1 MKYLRRRH
9 LQPHYVAQLF
19 VFTPGGSISSPGRK
33 KIHSNKFINLP
44 AHSSIHIYV
53 VFIIYI
59 NCRLTVSPCSS
70 VFKYTNT
77 NTQIQIHKYKSRITS
92 IQIHK
97 VKYKCIKSYTR
108 SAHLLSM
115 LWRAMHLRLTFNRRL
130 FLRQGGCVRHKPK
143 LATLSFQIF
152 SQISIAYIGWL
163 YTILARCG
171 KVAGSG
177 INQNRR
183 HFL

>member
-1 MKYLRRRH
+1 MPFHLILNEIFKTTPPSATLR
-9 LQPHYVAQLF
+9 
-19 VFTPGGSISSPGRK
+19 GSAFYFHPWRLHILTWEK

-44 AHSSIHIYV
+44 ARPSIHIYV

-97 VKYKCIKSYTR
+97 SKYKCIKSYTR

-115 LWRAMHLRLTFNRRL
+115 LRRAMHLRLTFNRRL

-143 LATLSFQIF
+143 LATLSCQIF
-152 SQISIAYIGWL
+152 LQSY
-163 YTILARCG
+163 
-171 KVAGSG
+171 KM
-177 INQNRR
+177 
-183 HFL
+183 